1 MNLLEVKKEYGST
14 AKIPAEMV
22 HAVSAD
28 GKTVVLVDGTKVSDE
43 IIAAAVREADAAKKV
58 GGAAAEDVVAM
69 LAKLDDAALDRVAE
83 IIATAQA
90 ARSAANAGET
100 ASKGR
105 SRAQ

>member
-69 LAKLDDAALDRVAE
+69 LAKLDDAALDR